1 MRIIASGA
9 FDRFPKLQFIIGHM
23 GEALPFM
30 LPRLEHSLP
39 TQVTGLQRSM
49 SAYLRENIYYTFSGF
64 NYTQNFLDLLLQ
76 VGAERILFSAD
87 YPFSSMEAARVFLE
101 QLPFSPADCE
111 RIAHGNAERLL
122 GI

>member
-1 MRIIASGA
+1 
-9 FDRFPKLQFIIGHM
+9 M

-30 LPRLEHSLP
+30 LPRLEHALP
-39 TQVTGLQRSM
+39 VQVTKLKQPM
-49 SAYLRENIYYTFSGF
+49 SAYLRENVYYTFSGF

-87 YPFSSMEAARVFLE
+87 YPFSSMEAARAFLE
-101 QLPFSPADCE
+101 QVPVSPANRE
-111 RIAHGNAERLL
+111 RIAHGNAEQLL